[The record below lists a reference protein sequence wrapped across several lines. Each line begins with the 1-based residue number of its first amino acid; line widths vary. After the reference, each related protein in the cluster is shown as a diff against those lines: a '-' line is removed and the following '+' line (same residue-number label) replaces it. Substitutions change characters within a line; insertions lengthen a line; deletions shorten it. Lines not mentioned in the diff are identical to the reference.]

1 MENSEEHYN
10 VIVIGATG
18 ASGRELVDELLN
30 SPYYS
35 TITIP
40 VRRKIDRW
48 ENLPKEKADKL
59 IVKIVENL
67 DFLFDEAQFK
77 ETISTDIQY
86 NTLFCCLGS
95 RVGRGEEE
103 FRKVDFTYPV
113 KACEICEKLKIPHFS
128 LISAGNAKTS
138 SMFLYCRVKGEA
150 EDEIMKKDVQY
161 ISIMRP
167 GIILDR
173 DNDKRTSETF
183 MAWVPFVAKISTKDI
198 AKALLYDDLLFQR
211 EANKEPKKVKIE
223 HAQMEKLA
231 SDYSASLSNANT
243 EAKAE

>member
-1 MENSEEHYN
+1 MAQPEGHYN

-18 ASGRELVDELLN
+18 ACGRELIDELLD

-40 VRRKIDRW
+40 VRRKIERW
-48 ENLPKEKADKL
+48 ENLPEEKSKKL
-59 IVKIVENL
+59 VIKIVENL
-67 DFLFDEAQFK
+67 DFLCDEAQFK
-77 ETISTDIQY
+77 ETIPADVHY
-86 NTLFCCLGS
+86 DALFCCLGS

-103 FRKVDFTYPV
+103 FKKVDFTYPV
-113 KACEICEKLKIPHFS
+113 KSCEICEKLQIPHFAI
-128 LISAGNAKTS
+128 ISATNANAT

-150 EDEIMKKDVQY
+150 EDEIMKKNVQY

-173 DNDKRTSETF
+173 DNDKRTSESF
-183 MAWVPFVAKISTKDI
+183 MAWVPFVNKIQSKDI
-198 AKALLYDDLLFQR
+198 AKALLYDDLLFQK
-211 EANKEPKKVKIE
+211 EANKEAKKQKIE

-231 SDYSASLSNANT
+231 ADY
-243 EAKAE
+243 KAFLEKEKSK

>member
-1 MENSEEHYN
+1 MAQPEGHYN

-18 ASGRELVDELLN
+18 ACGRELIDELLD

-40 VRRKIDRW
+40 VRRKIERW
-48 ENLPKEKADKL
+48 ENLPEEKSKKL
-59 IVKIVENL
+59 VIKIVENL
-67 DFLFDEAQFK
+67 DFLCDEAQFK
-77 ETISTDIQY
+77 ETIPTDVQY
-86 NTLFCCLGS
+86 NALFCCLGS

-103 FRKVDFTYPV
+103 FKKVDFTYPV
-113 KACEICEKLKIPHFS
+113 KSCEICEKLQIPHFAI
-128 LISAGNAKTS
+128 ISATNANAT

-150 EDEIMKKDVQY
+150 EDEIMKKNVQY

-173 DNDKRTSETF
+173 DNDKRTSESF
-183 MAWVPFVAKISTKDI
+183 MAWVPFVNKIQSKDI
-198 AKALLYDDLLFQR
+198 AKALLYDDLLFHK
-211 EANKEPKKVKIE
+211 EANKEAKKQKIE

-231 SDYSASLSNANT
+231 ADY
-243 EAKAE
+243 KAFLEKEKSK